1 MQVPLRVVVGDDSV
15 LVREGL
21 EQMLASSPGIE
32 VVASCASLDSALAA
46 IEAERP
52 DVVVTDIRMPPSN
65 TDEGIQLAALLRERH
80 PEVGVVVLSQYAEPA
95 YALKLLESGSDRRG
109 YLLKQRLH
117 TRGGLV
123 SVIDEVARGGSFI
136 DAKVVEVLVDSKT
149 RAAQSPLAELTPSE
163 RDVLAEVAT
172 GKSNEAI
179 ADSLAL
185 TKRAVEKRL
194 NLIFMKLGLAHA
206 HDVSKRVKASLLFLA
221 ERDDARDDDQTPSA
235 PGSR

>member
-1 MQVPLRVVVGDDSV
+1 MPLRVVVGDDSV

-32 VVASCASLDSALAA
+32 VVASCASLESVLAA

-109 YLLKQRLH
+109 YLLKQRLY

-149 RAAQSPLAELTPSE
+149 RAEQSPLADLTPSE

-206 HDVSKRVKASLLFLA
+206 HDVSKRVKASLFFLA
-221 ERDDARDDDQTPSA
+221 ERDHARDDDQTPSA